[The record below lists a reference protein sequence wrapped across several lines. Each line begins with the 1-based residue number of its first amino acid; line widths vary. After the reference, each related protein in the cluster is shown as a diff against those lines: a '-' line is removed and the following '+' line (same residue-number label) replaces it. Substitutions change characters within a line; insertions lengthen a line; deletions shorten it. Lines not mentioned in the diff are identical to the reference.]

1 MKTTY
6 ILFFT
11 IVVLSLPVMSQV
23 GPESVSMTRNRIV
36 MRSMKT
42 LSVWGAVNSASGL
55 GLSSGASKD
64 ARYTFRTCTY
74 FGLVNLALGQAGYWT
89 ARKKR
94 GQVLTPEQNLRE
106 QRKMEKI
113 FLINTGLDLVY
124 MAGGLHLINRGL
136 QKTGDSRDKSLGYGR
151 GLMIQGG
158 FLFLFDGIQYLT
170 HRKNGKGLDGRGT
183 GRLEAGLTGTGVCLR
198 LKL

>member
-1 MKTTY
+1 MH
-6 ILFFT
+6 
-11 IVVLSLPVMSQV
+11 SLPALSQA
-23 GPESVSMTRNRIV
+23 GPESVSLARNRIV

-42 LSVWGAVNSASGL
+42 LTGWGALNSAVGI
-55 GLSSGASKD
+55 GLSSGAGKD

-74 FGLVNLALGQAGYWT
+74 FGLVNLALGQVGYWT

-94 GQVLTPEQNLRE
+94 GEVQTQEQNIRE
-106 QRKMEKI
+106 QRKTEKV

-124 MAGGLHLINRGL
+124 MAGGLHLINRSK

-170 HRKNGKGLDGRGT
+170 HRKNGKGLDGGGAGRPS

>member
-1 MKTTY
+1 MKTAY
-6 ILFFT
+6 ILLFT
-11 IVVLSLPVMSQV
+11 IILLHLPGLSQV
-23 GPESVSMTRNRIV
+23 RPDSVSMTRNGIV

-42 LSVWGAVNSASGL
+42 LTVWGALNSAMGI
-55 GLSSGASKD
+55 GLSSGASND

-74 FGLVNLALGQAGYWT
+74 FGLVNLALGQVGYWT

-94 GQVLTPEQNLRE
+94 GEVLTRE
-106 QRKMEKI
+106 QDLRGQRKTEKI

-136 QKTGDSRDKSLGYGR
+136 QKTGDSRDKSVDYGR

-170 HRKNGKGLDGRGT
+170 HRNNGKRLDGRDT
-183 GRLEAGLTGTGVCLR
+183 GRLEAGFTGTGVCLR
-198 LKL
+198 VKL